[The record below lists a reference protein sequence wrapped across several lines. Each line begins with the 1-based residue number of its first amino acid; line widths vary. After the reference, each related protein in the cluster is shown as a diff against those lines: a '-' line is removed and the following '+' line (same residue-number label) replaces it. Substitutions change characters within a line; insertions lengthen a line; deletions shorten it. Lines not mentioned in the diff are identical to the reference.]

1 MAAYARA
8 GGNNKI
14 GVKLEA
20 MEGSQ
25 AVQKRTNSRRKLL
38 YRLLGGGLA
47 LRPITHYKISKR
59 TSKIPCIIGG
69 GSQLLVESP

>member
-1 MAAYARA
+1 MAAYACA

-25 AVQKRTNSRRKLL
+25 AIQKRINFRRKLL
-38 YRLLGGGLA
+38 YRPLGGGLA
-47 LRPITHYKISKR
+47 LRPITHYKISKK
-59 TSKIPCIIGG
+59 TSVILCIIGG

>member
-1 MAAYARA
+1 MAAYACA

-25 AVQKRTNSRRKLL
+25 AVQKRTNSRRRLL
-38 YRLLGGGLA
+38 YRLLGGRLV
-47 LRPITHYKISKR
+47 LRPT
-59 TSKIPCIIGG
+59 P
-69 GSQLLVESP
+69 L